1 MWLRDSGVL
10 NKLKEDVQRL
20 PRDVHD
26 AKVRANQP
34 LTLSHLGFRMMIL
47 LAVGLLLSSLAFV
60 GEHLWHKPDH
70 GVQGGAAGFDTEKGE
85 ELSSSIAQLAG
96 QAAWLLLGFP
106 PFPLLI
112 QGPTTALPCNA
123 VELVDLE
130 EESVECQNSSI
141 KGPGF
146 WSKGCGKTVRVTS

>member
-10 NKLKEDVQRL
+10 NKLKDDVLQL

-34 LTLSHLGFRMMIL
+34 LTLSHLGFMMIL
-47 LAVGLLLSSLAFV
+47 LTVGLLLSSLAFV
-60 GEHLWHKPDH
+60 GEHLWHKRSRSRSLGRPQH
-70 GVQGGAAGFDTEKGE
+70 GVQGGAAGKGE
-85 ELSSSIAQLAG
+85 KLSNSKAHLAR

-106 PFPLLI
+106 SFPILN
-112 QGPTTALPCNA
+112 QSPAAALPCNV

-130 EESVECQNSSI
+130 AESVDCQN
-141 KGPGF
+141 
-146 WSKGCGKTVRVTS
+146 